1 MPASSFTISKG
12 PTLSGEGP
20 GVEGISLAEILERV
34 PSGVP
39 VPHRPRPAGE
49 VVVGVLAGLDRGE
62 VPLVAFDAVEAFR
75 PLAASAIVDVS
86 QADVGRRVVLAF
98 NRGNLD
104 QPIILGFLRSE
115 EDGPAPNSPPEEAAA
130 EQSIAVDGET
140 LCVDA
145 KQRIELR
152 CGKASIVLT
161 ADGNIL
167 IRGAYVVSRASGTNR
182 IRGGNVH
189 IN

>member
-12 PTLSGEGP
+12 QTLSGEGP

-62 VPLVAFDAVEAFR
+62 VPVAFDAVEAFR

-115 EDGPAPNSPPEEAAA
+115 EDGPAPIPRRKRRRPSNRLP
-130 EQSIAVDGET
+130 
-140 LCVDA
+140 
-145 KQRIELR
+145 
-152 CGKASIVLT
+152 LT
-161 ADGNIL
+161 A
-167 IRGAYVVSRASGTNR
+167 RRSASMRNSEFNCFAERPTSC
-182 IRGGNVH
+182 
-189 IN
+189 